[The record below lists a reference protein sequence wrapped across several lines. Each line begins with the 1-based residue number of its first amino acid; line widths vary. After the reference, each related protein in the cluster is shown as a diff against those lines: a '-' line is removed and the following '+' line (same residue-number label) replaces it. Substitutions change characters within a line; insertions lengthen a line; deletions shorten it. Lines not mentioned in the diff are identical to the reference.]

1 MIRADWMAQLACPLC
16 LDKAGC
22 EKCGVK
28 TGGHDACV
36 ASYAERVS
44 CACGGPNKRALEH
57 RGEGFYCSCCLTRYQ
72 FGPSRDY
79 VDLLPRT
86 EVGRVSQYADEEF
99 QERLGVRE
107 GPPVLSA
114 GVKAKMVSRML
125 GLKPGESVLDLGCGA
140 GKFAAHFASLG
151 ASVCGIDMAPFFL
164 KTAID
169 SVNLV
174 VGDLRRL
181 PLRKGASA
189 RAYSLDVLEHLDE
202 AGVREVLLEARRA
215 VSADGRI
222 FVYTHAMESSTI
234 ASFQR
239 GVNTFAK
246 RLGRLGLVDSDK
258 EAMRKS
264 DHINAIKSHEH
275 FDDIAKSA
283 GLRVQERVYYNV
295 FAKAVIE
302 DLALKMVEQRSRRR
316 SRVGPS
322 AATAGSTD
330 RAPSHVV
337 GRRAPSA
344 SARFLARG
352 LTHILMLDVGLFG
365 RVRTGPFFGVLAP
378 IAPPLG

>member
-1 MIRADWMAQLACPLC
+1 MIHEDWMKQFACPVC

-28 TGGHDACV
+28 TGGHDVCLS
-36 ASYAERVS
+36 SYASRVS

-79 VDLLPRT
+79 VDLLPGT
-86 EVGRVSQYADEEF
+86 DVGRVSHYADEEF

-107 GPPVLSA
+107 GEPVLSA
-114 GVKAKMVSRML
+114 GVKARMVSRML
-125 GLKPGESVLDLGCGA
+125 GLKRGDSVLDLGSGA
-140 GKFAAHFASLG
+140 GKFATHFASEG

-164 KTAID
+164 KSATE

-181 PLRKGASA
+181 PLRNGAAS

-202 AGVREVLLEARRA
+202 GGVREVLLEARRA
-215 VSADGRI
+215 VSKDGRI
-222 FVYTHAMESSTI
+222 FVYTHAMESSKI

-246 RLGRLGLVDSDK
+246 RLGRMGLVDSDK

-275 FDDIAKSA
+275 FDEIAKSA
-283 GLRVQERVYYNV
+283 GLKVQERVYYNV

-302 DLALKMVEQRSRRR
+302 DLALKILERRNQRTAASAIPSGDSRNKGA
-316 SRVGPS
+316 SGHIVGRP
-322 AATAGSTD
+322 
-330 RAPSHVV
+330 APSP
-337 GRRAPSA
+337 A
-344 SARFLARG
+344 ARLLARG
-352 LTHILMLDVGLFG
+352 LTQILMLDVAFFG
-365 RVRTGPFFGVLAP
+365 KVRTGPFFGVLAP
-378 IAPPLG
+378 A

>member
-1 MIRADWMAQLACPLC
+1 MIDAFWMKQFACPVC

-28 TGGHDACV
+28 TGGHDVCV
-36 ASYAERVS
+36 GSYATRVA
-44 CACGGPNKRALEH
+44 CGCGGPNKRALEH
-57 RGEGFYCSCCLTRYQ
+57 RGEGFYCSCCMTRYP

-86 EVGRVSQYADEEF
+86 DVGRVSHYADEEF

-114 GVKAKMVSRML
+114 GVKSRMVSRML
-125 GLKPGESVLDLGCGA
+125 GLKPGDTVLDLGSGA
-140 GKFAAHFASLG
+140 GKFATHFAKGG

-164 KTAID
+164 KSAVD
-169 SVNLV
+169 SVSLV

-181 PLRKGASA
+181 PLRNGATS

-202 AGVREVLLEARRA
+202 AGVREVLREARRA
-215 VSADGRI
+215 VSKDGRI
-222 FVYTHAMESSTI
+222 FVYTHAMESSKI

-239 GVNTFAK
+239 GVNVFAK
-246 RLGRLGLVDSDK
+246 RLGRMGLVDSDK

-275 FDDIAKSA
+275 FDEIAEAA
-283 GLRVQERVYYNV
+283 GLKVLERVYYNV
-295 FAKAVIE
+295 FAKAVVE
-302 DLALKMVEQRSRRR
+302 DLALKVIEQRSRKK
-316 SRVGPS
+316 
-322 AATAGSTD
+322 AAGAAPFGQVLEKTAV
-330 RAPSHVV
+330 SHIV
-337 GRRAPSA
+337 GRPAPSA

-352 LTHILMLDVGLFG
+352 LTEVLMLDVAFFG
-365 RVRTGPFFGVLAP
+365 RVRTGPFFGVLS
-378 IAPPLG
+378 PL

>member
-1 MIRADWMAQLACPLC
+1 MIHEDWMRQFACPVC

-28 TGGHDACV
+28 TGGHDVCLS
-36 ASYAERVS
+36 SYASRVS

-79 VDLLPRT
+79 VDLRPGT
-86 EVGRVSQYADEEF
+86 DVGRISHYADEEF

-107 GPPVLSA
+107 GEPVLSA
-114 GVKAKMVSRML
+114 GVKARMVSRML
-125 GLKPGESVLDLGCGA
+125 GLKRGDSVLDLGSGA
-140 GKFAAHFASLG
+140 GKFATHFASEG

-164 KTAID
+164 KSAIQ

-181 PLRKGASA
+181 PLRNGAAS

-202 AGVREVLLEARRA
+202 GGVREVLLEARRA
-215 VSADGRI
+215 VAKDGRI
-222 FVYTHAMESSTI
+222 FVYTHAMESSKI

-246 RLGRLGLVDSDK
+246 RLGRMGLVDSDK

-275 FDDIAKSA
+275 FDEIAKSA
-283 GLRVQERVYYNV
+283 GLKVQERVYYNV
-295 FAKAVIE
+295 VAKAVIE
-302 DLALKMVEQRSRRR
+302 DLALKMLEQRNKRNKKRAASAIPSGDSRNKGETGHI
-316 SRVGPS
+316 VGRP
-322 AATAGSTD
+322 
-330 RAPSHVV
+330 APSP
-337 GRRAPSA
+337 A
-344 SARFLARG
+344 ARFLARG
-352 LTHILMLDVGLFG
+352 LTQILLLDVAFFG
-365 RVRTGPFFGVLAP
+365 KVRTGPFFGVLAP
-378 IAPPLG
+378 A

>member
-1 MIRADWMAQLACPLC
+1 MIHADWMKHFACPVC

-28 TGGHDACV
+28 TGGHDVCQSSYV
-36 ASYAERVS
+36 ARVA

-57 RGEGFYCSCCLTRYQ
+57 RGEGFYCSCCMTRYP

-86 EVGRVSQYADEEF
+86 DVGRVSHYADEEF

-107 GPPVLSA
+107 GQPVLSA
-114 GVKAKMVSRML
+114 GVKARMVSKML
-125 GLKPGESVLDLGCGA
+125 GLKRGDAVLDLGSGA
-140 GKFAAHFASLG
+140 GKFATHFASEG
-151 ASVCGIDMAPFFL
+151 ASVCGVDMAPFFL
-164 KTAID
+164 KSAID
-169 SVNLV
+169 SVSLV

-181 PLRKGASA
+181 PLRNGATA

-202 AGVREVLLEARRA
+202 SGVREVLLEARRA
-215 VSADGRI
+215 VSAQGRI
-222 FVYTHAMESSTI
+222 FVYTHAMESSSI

-246 RLGRLGLVDSDK
+246 RLGRMGLVDSDK

-275 FDDIAKSA
+275 FDEIAKAA
-283 GLRVQERVYYNV
+283 GLKVEQRVYYNV

-302 DLALKMVEQRSRRR
+302 DLALKMFEERNRKKAAS
-316 SRVGPS
+316 SGS
-322 AATAGSTD
+322 ASGAGEKDKADS
-330 RAPSHVV
+330 SHIV
-337 GRRAPSA
+337 GRPAPSA

-352 LTHILMLDVGLFG
+352 LTEVLMLDVAFFG
-365 RVRTGPFFGVLAP
+365 KVRTGPFFGVLAP
-378 IAPPLG
+378 IAS

>member
-1 MIRADWMAQLACPLC
+1 MIHPDWMAQFACPVC
-16 LDKAGC
+16 LDRLGC

-28 TGGHDACV
+28 TGGHDVCV
-36 ASYAERVS
+36 ASYAARVS
-44 CACGGPNKRALEH
+44 CPCGGPDKRALEH

-79 VDLLPRT
+79 VDLLPRA
-86 EVGRVSQYADEEF
+86 EVGRVSHYADEEF

-125 GLKPGESVLDLGCGA
+125 GLKPGDSVLDLGSGA
-140 GKFAAHFASLG
+140 GKFAAHFANKG

-164 KTAID
+164 KSAID

-202 AGVREVLLEARRA
+202 AGVREVLIEARRA
-215 VSADGRI
+215 VSKEGRI
-222 FVYTHAMESSTI
+222 FVYTHAMESSRI

-239 GVNTFAK
+239 GVNTLAK
-246 RLGRLGLVDSDK
+246 RLGRMGLVDSEK

-264 DHINAIKSHEH
+264 DHINAIRSHEH
-275 FDDIAKSA
+275 FDEIARSA

-302 DLALKMVEQRSRRR
+302 DLALKMVEQRR
-316 SRVGPS
+316 GKKS
-322 AATAGSTD
+322 AAGPGAAKAASADKSASHIVG
-330 RAPSHVV
+330 RPAPSK
-337 GRRAPSA
+337 
-344 SARFLARG
+344 SARFMARG
-352 LTHILMLDVGLFG
+352 LTHVLMLDVGLFG

-378 IAPPLG
+378 IAS